1 MHFILYI
8 GKGRRR
14 QTAIAWA
21 VYRSE
26 VREESGRVRA
36 RGAKSKTGLY
46 TQMGQNSTSKA
57 NISQHYTS
65 WDRLSILKVNT
76 YYMG

>member
-1 MHFILYI
+1 M
-8 GKGRRR
+8 
-14 QTAIAWA
+14 ADS
-21 VYRSE
+21 YRVGGIE
-26 VREESGRVRA
+26 VRCERVCGREERE
-36 RGAKSKTGLY
+36 SKTGLY

>member
-1 MHFILYI
+1 M
-8 GKGRRR
+8 
-14 QTAIAWA
+14 ADS
-21 VYRSE
+21 YRVGGIKE
-26 VREESGRVRA
+26 RGVREYVRA
-36 RGAKSKTGLY
+36 RGEKSKTGLY

-65 WDRLSILKVNT
+65 WDRLSIQKVNT